1 MAVKVKTDEIY
12 TEIKQGVGA
21 KGSWGFAIARAEK
34 GYDRITIW
42 FANPEDIPEGTYAI
56 KVDEIKEV
64 ATENKQ
70 VNGKWYTQYNIR
82 AKVSPVEGGAEPIDL
97 GDEGVPF

>member
-1 MAVKVKTDEIY
+1 MAVKVKADDIY

-56 KVDEIKEV
+56 SVDAIEEAAI
-64 ATENKQ
+64 TNKQ
-70 VNGKWYTQYNIR
+70 VDGKWYTQYNIT
-82 AKVSPVEGGAEPIDL
+82 AKVSAVEGGAKPTTLE
-97 GDEGVPF
+97 DEGVPF